1 MVYFANNWKNIL
13 TFNTYLNYELF
24 GFVRLWLKQFLV

>member
-1 MVYFANNWKNIL
+1 MKIMVYFANNWKNIL

-24 GFVRLWLKQFLV
+24 GFVRL